1 MATDSIVSQ
10 VGLFQTPE
18 QYQMAQRAQVEA
30 QLAKE
35 AEMDPYQRANYLAG
49 MSGYG
54 LGKLAGGIMGVQ
66 DPQLKLQSLRQSLAQ
81 GKDLSSYEGWAK
93 YAQELS
99 ANNDIQGAVAA
110 AERAKGFQKTGQ
122 LQSRVQALINKGV
135 AANQTEAE
143 AIASDDASFRE
154 AMGLTRTTPAQQ
166 LEKQLQDQA
175 AKLYPG
181 DTASQVSWINQ
192 QKERGKAPT
201 DAEVQDIAETN
212 QANTLIKSRITETE
226 KYLAQVSGDKP
237 EVTFGPLANATAA
250 LEATGFVGEPGK
262 NTQAQDN
269 IRSYLTEG
277 INSVLNAAKG
287 VQAKDD
293 ALRAQKQIEGF
304 LRLNTNAG
312 ARQALERLK
321 KAQED
326 VLKSNEVYLQSRA
339 RRTTLP
345 SASGA
350 GGNSRRDELLQR
362 ASPEQRKALGL

>member
-1 MATDSIVSQ
+1 MATDSIMM
-10 VGLFQTPE
+10 GLFASPE
-18 QYQMAQRAQVEA
+18 QYQQQRLAQQQANAIKMAKLSPFQQG
-30 QLAKE
+30 Q
-35 AEMDPYQRANYLAG
+35 ANIQMG
-49 MSGYG
+49 MNRFADVG
-54 LGKLAGGIMGVQ
+54 AGIMGAE
-66 DPQLKLQSLRQSLAQ
+66 DPQLKLVTLRNQLAQ
-81 GKDLSSYEGWAK
+81 GKDFSSFEGWAK

-99 ANNDIQGAVAA
+99 QNNDIQGAVAA

-122 LQSRVQALINKGV
+122 IQSRIQALINKGV

-143 AIASDDASFRE
+143 AIASDDAAFRE

-212 QANTLIKSRITETE
+212 QANTLIKSRITETD
-226 KYLAQVSGDKP
+226 KYLAQVSGPKP
-237 EVTFGPLANATAA
+237 EVTFGPLSNATAA
-250 LEATGFVGEPGK
+250 IEATGFVGEPSK

-269 IRSYLTEG
+269 IRSYLISG
-277 INSVLNAAKG
+277 VNAVLNAAKG

-293 ALRAQKQIEGF
+293 ATRARDEIQGF
-304 LRLNTNAG
+304 LKLNTNAG
-312 ARQALERLK
+312 AKQALERLK

-326 VLKSNEVYLQSRA
+326 VLKSNEIYLQSRA

-345 SASGA
+345 PAGASS
-350 GGNSRRDELLQR
+350 NSRLDELLKR
-362 ASPEQRKALGL
+362 ASPEQLKAVGR

>member
-1 MATDSIVSQ
+1 MATDSIM
-10 VGLFQTPE
+10 GLFQTPE
-18 QYQMAQRAQVEA
+18 QYQLAQQQAQMEQARAFAAQDPMQRAVASQ
-30 QLAKE
+30 
-35 AEMDPYQRANYLAG
+35 YF
-49 MSGYG
+49 
-54 LGKLAGGIMGVQ
+54 AGGQLGRALGGE
-66 DPQLKLQSLRQSLAQ
+66 DPMLKLQSMRQQLAQ

-99 ANNDIQGAVAA
+99 QNNDIQGAVAA
-110 AERAKGFQKTGQ
+110 AEKAKGFQKTGQ

-143 AIASDDASFRE
+143 AIASDDAAFRE

-201 DAEVQDIAETN
+201 DAEVQDIAETT
-212 QANTLIKSRITETE
+212 QANTLIKSRVAETD
-226 KYLAQVSGDKP
+226 KYLAMVSGPKP
-237 EVTFGPLANATAA
+237 QVTFGPLANITAA
-250 LEATGFVGEPGK
+250 AEATGFLGEPGK
-262 NTQAQDN
+262 NTQEQDN
-269 IRSYLTEG
+269 IRAYLTEG
-277 INSVLNAAKG
+277 VNSVLNAAKG

-304 LRLNTNAG
+304 LKLNTNAG
-312 ARQALERLK
+312 AKQALERLK

-326 VLKSNEVYLQSRA
+326 VLKSNEIYLQTRA
-339 RRTTLP
+339 RRTALP
-345 SASGA
+345 ASG
-350 GGNSRRDELLQR
+350 GGISRRDELLQR

>member
-1 MATDSIVSQ
+1 METDSVM
-10 VGLFQTPE
+10 GLFTDPQ
-18 QYQMAQRAQVEA
+18 QYQQAQNQAALQRGIQLAELDPFQRASA
-30 QLAKE
+30 QL
-35 AEMDPYQRANYLAG
+35 YQG
-49 MSGYG
+49 GYM
-54 LGKLAGGIMGVQ
+54 AGGAIGGALGGQ
-66 DPQLKLQSLRQSLAQ
+66 DPQLQMATLRKQLAQ
-81 GKDLSSYEGWAK
+81 GKDFTSYEGWAK

-99 ANNDIQGAVAA
+99 QNNDLQGAMTA
-110 AERAKGFQKTGQ
+110 AEKAKGFQKTGQ

-135 AANQTEAE
+135 ATNQTEAE

-201 DAEVQDIAETN
+201 DAEVQDIAETT
-212 QANTLIKSRITETE
+212 QANTLIKSRVAETD
-226 KYLAQVSGDKP
+226 KYLAQVSGAKP
-237 EVTFGPLANATAA
+237 EVTFGPLSNATAA
-250 LEATGFVGEPGK
+250 VEATGLVGEPGK

-269 IRSYLTEG
+269 IRSYLTSG
-277 INSVLNAAKG
+277 VNAVLNAAKG

-293 ALRAQKQIEGF
+293 AIRARDEIQGF
-304 LRLNTNAG
+304 LKLNTNAG
-312 ARQALERLK
+312 AKQALERLK

-339 RRTTLP
+339 RRTALP
-345 SASGA
+345 AA
-350 GGNSRRDELLQR
+350 GGGVGASRRDELLQR

>member
-1 MATDSIVSQ
+1 MATDSVM
-10 VGLFQTPE
+10 GLFADPQQIQQAQQQAALQRGIDLAQLDPF
-18 QYQMAQRAQVEA
+18 QRASA
-30 QLAKE
+30 QL
-35 AEMDPYQRANYLAG
+35 YQG
-49 MSGYG
+49 GYM
-54 LGKLAGGIMGVQ
+54 AGGAIGGALGGQ
-66 DPQLKLQSLRQSLAQ
+66 DPQLQMATLRKQLAQ
-81 GKDLSSYEGWAK
+81 GKDFTSYEGWAK

-99 ANNDIQGAVAA
+99 QNNDLQGAVAA

-122 LQSRVQALINKGV
+122 MQSRVQALINKGV

-166 LEKQLQDQA
+166 LEKQLQTQA
-175 AKLYPG
+175 AQLYPG

-201 DAEVQDIAETN
+201 DAEVQDIAETT
-212 QANTLIKSRITETE
+212 QANTLIKSRITETD

-237 EVTFGPLANATAA
+237 EVTFGPLSNATAA
-250 LEATGFVGEPGK
+250 IEATGLVGEPGK

-277 INSVLNAAKG
+277 VNAVLNAAKG

-304 LRLNTNAG
+304 LKLNTNAG
-312 ARQALERLK
+312 AKQALERLK

-326 VLKSNEVYLQSRA
+326 VLKSNEVFLQTRA
-339 RRTTLP
+339 RRTALP
-345 SASGA
+345 TAGGA

>member
-1 MATDSIVSQ
+1 MASDSIVGGMFS
-10 VGLFQTPE
+10 TPE
-18 QYQMAQRAQVEA
+18 QYQAA
-30 QLAKE
+30 QLAQQQANAIE
-35 AEMDPYQRANYLAG
+35 LARLTPEQRASANMQLAG
-49 MSGYG
+49 YQVG
-54 LGKLAGGIMGVQ
+54 GGIASALGAE
-66 DPQLKLQSLRQSLAQ
+66 DPMLRLQSMRQSLAQ

-110 AERAKGFQKTGQ
+110 AEKAKGFQKTGQ
-122 LQSRVQALINKGV
+122 LQARVQALINKGV

-143 AIASDDASFRE
+143 AIASDDAAFRE

-212 QANTLIKSRITETE
+212 QANTLIKSRIAETD

-237 EVTFGPLANATAA
+237 QVIFGPLANATAA
-250 LEATGFVGEPGK
+250 IEATGFVGEPGK
-262 NTQAQDN
+262 NTQAQDD

-277 INSVLNAAKG
+277 VNAVLNAAKG

-304 LRLNTNAG
+304 LKLNTNAG
-312 ARQALERLK
+312 AKQALQRLK